1 MHNCP
6 FCGLSFDLISDLRGH
21 IFKNH
26 KSDNIKC
33 PFCNFIGET
42 WSDFAIHL
50 LITKEENHDNLLQ
63 ILLSN
68 SNRNWEKRNKSETK
82 NVENNNLLISNN
94 QQLQSQNENEN
105 IKDNNSEIENKENV
119 QNINQIQIEDN
130 KVQEIDNQKMKIK
143 KRKPK
148 RKLKCPY
155 CGYEVVWY
163 RNLKHHISLFHKM
176 NIIEK
181 NKNEENEVNQNS
193 EEKNNQQLQS
203 QNENENIKDNN
214 SETENFDFNKCPYC
228 GQEFIRIN
236 ELRYHIK
243 NIHLLNNYN
252 CPFCKIEFE
261 VPLLLLIHLWN
272 FNDKKHRYLHGLITK
287 G

>member
-1 MHNCP
+1 MYMYKCP
-6 FCGLSFDLISDLRGH
+6 FCNSIFSLLEDLRSH
-21 IFKNH
+21 FFKQH
-26 KSDNIKC
+26 KNENMKC
-33 PFCNFIGET
+33 PFCNFESKT
-42 WSDFAIHL
+42 YDEFAIHL
-50 LITKEENHDNLLQ
+50 LMTKEKSHDDLLKLLFNQIKELIENG
-63 ILLSN
+63 
-68 SNRNWEKRNKSETK
+68 
-82 NVENNNLLISNN
+82 
-94 QQLQSQNENEN
+94 N
-105 IKDNNSEIENKENV
+105 IFEIIQEIENKENV
-119 QNINQIQIEDN
+119 ENINQIQIEDN
-130 KVQEIDNQKMKIK
+130 QVQEIDNQKMKIK